1 MTDTLL
7 GETAELCF
15 GTPTVLRNGAT
26 SIFSAFA
33 EMEEKGL
40 ELLGGGGG
48 RRASARS
55 TSSVQ
60 VTPCDT
66 CAVRGFKQ

>member
-40 ELLGGGGG
+40 ELLGGGG
-48 RRASARS
+48 AESKRS
-55 TSSVQ
+55 EHFL
-60 VTPCDT
+60 
-66 CAVRGFKQ
+66 CAGNSL